1 MKTATLFAEWDK
13 TIRMQKVCGAI
24 LILFITMG
32 LNACQN
38 ESDRSVLLKGPYLQ
52 NVKTDGITVMWESA
66 KPTIGKVVFG
76 KTKSFGNA
84 VLETDSTTVHEVV
97 LSGLDAETVY
107 HYHVSQGS
115 IKSGTYTFKTAVRE
129 DSPFSFVAYG
139 DNKSGPF
146 MHERTTDQILA
157 WDPDFVVHNGDL
169 VNRGGVYKQWEK
181 LFFSPARRLMRYK
194 PLFPVLGNHEDNAQH
209 YYDFFSLPDNE
220 QWYSFDYG
228 NAHFIMLD
236 SDTEEL
242 DEGGEQL
249 SWLIKDLEENHA
261 TWTFVFFHHPP
272 FTAGGNYYKKD
283 RIYRK
288 NLLHPVFEKYGVDM
302 VFNGHDHNYERT
314 LPIVSREGEKP
325 ITYIVCGNGGTSM
338 RYVGRREWTLYAERV
353 FGFVMIRIDGTTL
366 FFQSINVD
374 GKVIDEFTLNKSDAR
389 SMADYEQNIVFF
401 EDIHDPIEAIEH
413 YDAGDDLLDDGR
425 YAEALLAFRNAF
437 RFDTTCVE
445 ALAGI
450 AECFYEL
457 GQIDSAMHY
466 AAWGSRKMPNYPDS
480 YEVLV
485 DAYVAL
491 GDYERALDWC
501 RKWLLIEPDNSGPNS
516 QMAEIY
522 AEQEAYDQAIQE
534 MKNALAIVPSDADL
548 HFELGELYEMVGDQQ
563 AALAAYQK
571 GLEWF
576 MDEVEDDEVVEARK
590 KVRKWTGSES
600 E

>member
-1 MKTATLFAEWDK
+1 MK
-13 TIRMQKVCGAI
+13 TIRMQNVCGTIPII
-24 LILFITMG
+24 LIVMG
-32 LNACQN
+32 LNSCQDGP
-38 ESDRSVLLKGPYLQ
+38 DRSVLLKGPYLQ

-66 KPTIGKVVFG
+66 KPTIGEVVFG
-76 KTKSFGNA
+76 KSKSFGDTI
-84 VLETDSTTVHEVV
+84 LETDSTAVHEVV

-107 HYHVSQGS
+107 YYQVSQGG

-129 DSPFSFVAYG
+129 DSPFSFAAYG

-146 MHERTTDQILA
+146 MHERVTDQILA
-157 WDPDFVVHNGDL
+157 WDPDLVVHNGDL
-169 VNRGGVYKQWEK
+169 VERGGVYKQWEK

-209 YYDFFSLPDNE
+209 YYDFFSLPDRE
-220 QWYSFDYG
+220 RWYSFDYG

-236 SDTEEL
+236 SDTEAL

-249 SWLIKDLEENHA
+249 SWLIRDMEENNA

-283 RIYRK
+283 RVYRK
-288 NLLHPVFEKYGVDM
+288 NILHPVFEKYGVDM

-314 LPIVSREGEKP
+314 LPIVSREGQRP
-325 ITYIVCGNGGTSM
+325 VTYIVCGNGGTPM
-338 RYVGRREWTLYAERV
+338 RYIGQREWTLYAERV
-353 FGFVMIRIDGTTL
+353 FGFVKVRIDGTTL
-366 FFQSINVD
+366 SFQSINVD
-374 GKVIDEFTLNKSDAR
+374 GKVIDEFALDKSDER
-389 SMADYEQNIVFF
+389 SMADYKRDIVFF
-401 EDIHDPIEAIEH
+401 EDIHDPIETIEH
-413 YDAGDDLLDDGR
+413 YSAGDDLLDEEK
-425 YAEALLAFRNAF
+425 YAEALQAFRTAF
-437 RFDTTCVE
+437 HFDTTCVE

-466 AAWGSRKMPNYPDS
+466 ATWGSRKKHNYPGS
-480 YEVLV
+480 YEVLA
-485 DAYVAL
+485 DAHAAL
-491 GDYERALDWC
+491 GDYERALEWC
-501 RKWLLIEPDNSGPNS
+501 HKWLLIEPDDSGPNS

-534 MKNALAIVPSDADL
+534 MKNALAIVPSEADL
-548 HFELGELYEMVGDQQ
+548 HFELGGLYEKVGDQQ

-576 MDEVEDDEVVEARK
+576 MDEVEDDEVVEARN